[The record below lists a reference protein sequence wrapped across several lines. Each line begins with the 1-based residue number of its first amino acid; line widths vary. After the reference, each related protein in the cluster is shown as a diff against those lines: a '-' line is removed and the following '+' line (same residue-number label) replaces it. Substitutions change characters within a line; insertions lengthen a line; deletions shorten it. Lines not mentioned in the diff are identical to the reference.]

1 MTNTLIH
8 QEASAIIMQAVSN
21 ECDWA
26 GCQSAEDLSGH
37 NPSAVKAEMEHIKDC
52 MDAALWGEEVAERFD
67 ELMEAT
73 DELERI
79 AAELRRVGFAGLC
92 KRIAAVEANVRA
104 AHTNIQAAI
113 GRIDTRE

>member
-37 NPSAVKAEMEHIKDC
+37 EPSAVKAEMEHIKDC

-67 ELMEAT
+67 ELLKAT

-79 AAELRRVGFAGLC
+79 AAALHQEGAIVASRRVS
-92 KRIAAVEANVRA
+92 RVEANVRA